1 MVFNRYPEPRN
12 LLKEMRLPI
21 PYDYEVKGENYYEYA
36 PLTPPPSDDEKESP
50 KTPEFRGGRS
60 TRTRRYKKSRG
71 QTQKVQGQK
80 AQPPVKKYTTLFTR
94 VWKIH
99 GKNKA

>member
-1 MVFNRYPEPRN
+1 VRN
-12 LLKEMRLPI
+12 ILNEMSLPI
-21 PYDYEVKGENYYEYA
+21 PYDFEVKGENYYEYA
-36 PLTPPPSDDEKESP
+36 AVTPPPSDDESP

-71 QTQKVQGQK
+71 QTMKVTK
-80 AQPPVKKYTTLFTR
+80 PPVKKYTTLFTR